1 MTFALVLGGGGT
13 VGVSWEV
20 GVLAALAD
28 AGVRPSDAQ
37 LIVGSSAGSLVGT
50 HIRQGRS
57 IESLATQQRQ
67 PVDDGSG
74 RRADADLSGVM
85 EVFAVM
91 SGAKERTP
99 AVFQEVGRIAM
110 AADTPPEAE
119 WIGRFDKMIDSPDW
133 PEDDL
138 WLTAVD
144 CNTGTR
150 RAWTKADG
158 VPLPAALAS
167 SCSIPGVFPPISLDG
182 SRYTD
187 GGLWSSSNL
196 DIVLDAAIDAAIFVG
211 PLRAG
216 AKDAVRQLE
225 REIELLAA
233 HGTHAEAIL
242 PGEAFMTEIGMTN
255 LMNAALRDRG
265 LDLGIEDGSAAVERT
280 LALLG

>member
-13 VGVSWEV
+13 VGVAWEV
-20 GVLAALAD
+20 GVLAALSEV
-28 AGVRPSDAQ
+28 GVQPSDAQ

-57 IESLATQQRQ
+57 IESLTADQRK
-67 PVDDGSG
+67 PVDDGTG
-74 RRADADLSGVM
+74 RPANTDLSGVM
-85 EVFAVM
+85 EVFKVM
-91 SGAKERTP
+91 SEAEERTP

-110 AADTPPEAE
+110 AADTPPEAQ
-119 WIGRFDKMIDSPDW
+119 WIGRFEKMIDSADW

-167 SCSIPGVFPPISLDG
+167 SCAIPGVFPPISLDG

-196 DIVLDAAIDAAIFVG
+196 DIVLDTNIDAAIFIG
-211 PLRAG
+211 PLRAA
-216 AKDAVRQLE
+216 AKDAVRQLD
-225 REIELLAA
+225 REVESLAA
-233 HGTHAEAIL
+233 HGKRAEAIV
-242 PGEAFMTEIGMTN
+242 PGEAFVTEIGMAN
-255 LMNAALRDRG
+255 LMNSALRDRG
-265 LDLGIEDGSAAVERT
+265 VDLGMEDGAAAVDRI

>member
-13 VGVSWEV
+13 VGVAWEV

-28 AGVRPSDAQ
+28 AGVQPSGAKV
-37 LIVGSSAGSLVGT
+37 IVGSSAGSLVGT

-57 IESLATQQRQ
+57 IERLATEQRE
-67 PVDDGSG
+67 PISDGTG
-74 RRADADLSGVM
+74 RPATTDLSGVM
-85 EVFAVM
+85 EVFTVM
-91 SGAKERTP
+91 SEAKERTP

-110 AADTPPEAE
+110 AAHTPPEAD
-119 WIGRFDKMIDSPDW
+119 WIGRFEKMIDSSDW
-133 PEDDL
+133 PKDDL

-158 VPLPAALAS
+158 VPLPAAVAS
-167 SCSIPGVFPPISLDG
+167 SCAIPGVFPPISLDG

-196 DIVLDAAIDAAIFVG
+196 DIVLDADIDAAIFVG

-225 REIELLAA
+225 QEIELLAA
-233 HGTHAEAIL
+233 HGKRAEAIL
-242 PGEAFMTEIGMTN
+242 PGEAFITEIGKAN
-255 LMNAALRDRG
+255 LMNSALRDRG
-265 LDLGIEDGSAAVERT
+265 VDLGIEDGAAAVDRI